1 MLKINK
7 IKVKAVILSTISI
20 VVFLAGFEF
29 GKCVF
34 NKENVCKKR
43 IEVAVKTDTY
53 SDFVNLREQQNES
66 KLYFLRKAGRKAMLK
81 IIPCKSSFQEKVAY
95 LTFDDGPS
103 QDITPKVLEILRNNN
118 IKATFF
124 IIGKNVKGN
133 EGLVQEEAKE
143 GDTIGCHTFSHDPN
157 YDYSSP
163 DNMIQDIDK
172 GMEALRSVLG
182 SDFSTKFVRLPG
194 GSRGRPKNI
203 VNAVRAKGYTI
214 VDWNCL
220 TGDAEGVHVPV
231 YKLLSRYKCTNKN
244 ESTLIILNHDSSAG
258 KETTVQVLP
267 SIINDL
273 RLRGYIFKA
282 LGQ

>member
-1 MLKINK
+1 MLKINR
-7 IKVKAVILSTISI
+7 IKVKIFILVIISI
-20 VVFLAGFEF
+20 CVFCAGFEV
-29 GKCVF
+29 GKCF
-34 NKENVCKKR
+34 FKKGNVCKKKT
-43 IEVAVKTDTY
+43 EVMVKADTY
-53 SDFVNLREQQNES
+53 SDSVDLRERQNES
-66 KLYFLRKAGRKAMLK
+66 KLYLLRKARRKARLK
-81 IIPCKSSFQEKVAY
+81 IIPCKPSFHEKIAY

-124 IIGKNVKGN
+124 IIGKNVKGSEN
-133 EGLVQEEAKE
+133 LVQEEVKE
-143 GDTIGCHTFSHDPN
+143 GHTIGCHTFSHDPN

-172 GMEALRSVLG
+172 GMEALRSALG
-182 SDFSTKFVRLPG
+182 SDFSTKFVRFPG

-203 VNAVRAKGYTI
+203 IDSVRAMGYTI

-244 ESTLIILNHDSSAG
+244 ESNLIILNHDSSAG

-273 RLRGYIFKA
+273 RARGYIFKA